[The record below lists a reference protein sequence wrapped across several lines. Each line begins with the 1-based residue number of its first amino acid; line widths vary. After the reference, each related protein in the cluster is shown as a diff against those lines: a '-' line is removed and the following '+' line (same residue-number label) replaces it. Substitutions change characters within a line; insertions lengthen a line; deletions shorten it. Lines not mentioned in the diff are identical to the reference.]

1 MAGQIDLSEY
11 ALFRDFT
18 DDAKEGCRI
27 NVYTAEHI
35 VAGIVKNVHKVKGKV
50 DGK

>member
-27 NVYTAEHI
+27 KFIQQNISWQALLKTCI
-35 VAGIVKNVHKVKGKV
+35 K
-50 DGK
+50 